1 MNFVENLRLKWRSLT
16 WQQKRYIRYVAIGVV
31 MLGAAWFVSDAV
43 RKNKEARQQKP
54 PEASQTILLSG
65 AANLR
70 AQDLEAELRALQD
83 NVRKLQG
90 AVANAPTLTNEQ
102 IAAFIKANPALLS
115 ASAAGGAQGA
125 IGGAG
130 GGGAGLDE
138 ESQKKLEAL
147 QAQIAAL
154 QAQVAAKGQAPIGP
168 VSLPTQPAAAP
179 APAGA
184 PFIYEIT
191 GDASSNKSGNA
202 APGPTGVQQA
212 GGSSVP
218 PPPGAPSQPGAAGSV
233 PPSPRPPEKAVSIDA
248 SAPKDVMQGL
258 SRLGGQPGEHA
269 KFDAKVSVN
278 DPNRLYLPPGTIIT
292 GVTMNGVNV
301 GTGPAARSNPQ
312 IVEVR
317 VKKNAIMPNG
327 FQVNLEN
334 CQIIAT
340 GYGDLSA
347 RRVHLRPTVLS
358 CVNPRG
364 AVIESAIK
372 GFVVGD
378 DGIAGMRGVVISHQ
392 GELLEKG
399 VLAGFIGGIGSS
411 FAPQP
416 VSPLAINPGSTTQ
429 YQYPSASA
437 VIGNGVAG
445 GMGNAATLVAKYYI
459 EQAQQLT
466 PTLQV
471 NPGTSVDIVLEHGAT
486 IEKKGMTHAELQKVA
501 YEVRGSQPGA
511 AAPTPQQQAQATLSK
526 VPGATATETP
536 QHQE

>member
-1 MNFVENLRLKWRSLT
+1 MNFVENIRLKWRSLT
-16 WQQKRYIRYVAIGVV
+16 WQQKRYIRYVAIGVA

-130 GGGAGLDE
+130 GAGLDE

-168 VSLPTQPAAAP
+168 VSLPTQHAAAP
-179 APAGA
+179 VPAGA

-191 GDASSNKSGNA
+191 GDASSNKSGSA
-202 APGPTGVQQA
+202 TPGPTGVQQA

-218 PPPGAPSQPGAAGSV
+218 PPPGAPSQPGAAGPV
-233 PPSPRPPEKAVSIDA
+233 PPPRPPEKAVSIDA

-258 SRLGGQPGEHA
+258 GRLGGQPGEHA

-445 GMGNAATLVAKYYI
+445 GAGNAATLVAKYYI